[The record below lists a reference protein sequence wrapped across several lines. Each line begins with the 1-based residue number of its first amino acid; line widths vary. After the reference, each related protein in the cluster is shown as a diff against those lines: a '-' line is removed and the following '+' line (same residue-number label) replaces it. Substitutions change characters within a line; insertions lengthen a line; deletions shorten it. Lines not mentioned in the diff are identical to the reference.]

1 MQHYLVEVQIHM
13 DSTTCL
19 GNILG
24 AIYCRRVYRQRV
36 KMISRGLG
44 VILTPCQTTYRKYDL
59 LEGVVSKYFHT
70 SITITNYEIQCTFRN
85 NYELR

>member
-1 MQHYLVEVQIHM
+1 MQHYLVEVQIHG

-44 VILTPCQTTYRKYDL
+44 VILTPCLTTYESMICWIL
-59 LEGVVSKYFHT
+59 GVSKYFHT
-70 SITITNYEIQCTFRN
+70 SITITNYEI
-85 NYELR
+85 